1 MSLYESNKSCSN
13 EEKLNDIK
21 LNVPI
26 KYLNS
31 PLSKSSKSRHLS
43 IASGT
48 NRINFNYSPDLRKK
62 NSYFKSKKLL
72 SNGFP
77 FNYKSTN
84 SKNSSFIDIASNS
97 NSYRQNSQLDLNK
110 IKPNS
115 KTNSIQNSV
124 NNSLSNFEIG
134 FDYTARKQQKKYS
147 KFLILFCCICCII
160 KNCIESQ
167 SETVMTSLT
176 PNQNGKPNFVKFI
189 LKKIYLKLKF
199 YLIGLI
205 MSVVICLSFVSMIY
219 LTRRALNLTEFGQ
232 DSNSMKKFTII
243 SNIEFN
249 RTSTILDCNF
259 CYFVVWSSTS
269 CLLLVYP
276 IFLILF
282 IILNKILNFSKKKK
296 SESTLLS
303 SSSFDLKNSN
313 FRIIDF
319 VLNSFDIFCS
329 ENQIKKR
336 ARIEYRLATEN
347 VQNSNTHNMNP
358 PDQQQS
364 TDSCKSQNKISQFKI
379 KRNFLLRILLVS
391 VIWTLTGYSLV
402 RAIDLL
408 YCSDVIILY
417 SVNFSFV
424 YMTTWIVL
432 HHLFIPLRVNIFFS
446 TLKEYF
452 I

>member
-1 MSLYESNKSCSN
+1 MSLNESIKSSSN
-13 EEKLNDIK
+13 EEKLN
-21 LNVPI
+21 VPTKHI
-26 KYLNS
+26 NS

-62 NSYFKSKKLL
+62 SSNFKAKNLL

-77 FNYKSTN
+77 FNIKATN

-115 KTNSIQNSV
+115 KTNSNEFIQNSV

-134 FDYTARKQQKKYS
+134 FDYSVRKKPKKYS
-147 KFLILFCCICCII
+147 KFVILFCCICCII

-167 SETVMTSLT
+167 SQTAMTSLT
-176 PNQNGKPNFVKFI
+176 PNQNEKPSFLKFI
-189 LKKIYLKLKF
+189 FKKIYLKLKF

-205 MSVVICLSFVSMIY
+205 MSFIVCLSFVSMIY
-219 LTRRALNLTEFGQ
+219 LTRRALNLTEFSN
-232 DSNSMKKFTII
+232 DSNSLKKFTII
-243 SNIEFN
+243 NNIEFN
-249 RTSTILDCNF
+249 RTSIILDCNF
-259 CYFVVWSSTS
+259 CYFLVWSSTS

-276 IFLILF
+276 IFLFIFILC
-282 IILNKILNFSKKKK
+282 NKLINFSKKTK

-303 SSSFDLKNSN
+303 SSSFDLKSSN
-313 FRIIDF
+313 FRINEF

-329 ENQIKKR
+329 ENQMKKR
-336 ARIEYRLATEN
+336 ARIEYRLATEKA
-347 VQNSNTHNMNP
+347 QNNNANNTNP

-364 TDSCKSQNKISQFKI
+364 TDSNKSQNNISQFKI
-379 KRNFLLRILLVS
+379 KRNFLLKILFIS

-432 HHLFIPLRVNIFFS
+432 HHLFIPLRVSIFIDFFYS
-446 TLKEYF
+446 NS
-452 I
+452 